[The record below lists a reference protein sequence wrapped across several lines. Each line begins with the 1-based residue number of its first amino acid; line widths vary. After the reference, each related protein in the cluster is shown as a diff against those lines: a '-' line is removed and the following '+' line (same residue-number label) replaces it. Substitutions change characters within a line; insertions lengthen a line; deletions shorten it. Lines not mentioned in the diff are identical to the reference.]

1 MRRFKTKKDV
11 DLRLL
16 IICIIFFLT
25 FTLYV
30 NISKNFSGGLVS
42 LTEKMVKQN
51 LTKSLSDNFKLS
63 ILKNYDVDN
72 LIIIKYGDNNEIS
85 DVDFRIND
93 AYNLASEI
101 CNELKISKFEYKS
114 NLINIIEKD
123 EQNII
128 MQVPIYY
135 YLRNP
140 IMSNIGP
147 KQIVKLNYI
156 RDFLYEIKVMVNN
169 YGINSLHIELYLNLK
184 IGSQVFFYENKNF
197 STEYSILLSSKIV
210 NGKIPSF
217 YGSSFEKNTGFLN
230 I

>member
-1 MRRFKTKKDV
+1 MRRFKTKKEV
-11 DLRLL
+11 DFRLL
-16 IICIIFFLT
+16 IICILFFLT

-72 LIIIKYGDNNEIS
+72 LIIIKYGDDNEIS

-135 YLRNP
+135 YLQNP

-169 YGINSLHIELYLNLK
+169 YGINSLHVELYLNLK

-210 NGKIPSF
+210 NGKIPLF
-217 YGSSFEKNTGFLN
+217 YGNSFEKNTGFLN

>member
-11 DLRLL
+11 DFRLL
-16 IICIIFFLT
+16 IICILFFLT

-72 LIIIKYGDNNEIS
+72 LIIIKYGDDNEIS

-135 YLRNP
+135 YLQNP

-169 YGINSLHIELYLNLK
+169 YGINSLHVELYLNLK
-184 IGSQVFFYENKNF
+184 IGSQVFFYKNKNF

>member
-11 DLRLL
+11 DFRLL
-16 IICIIFFLT
+16 IICILFFLT

-169 YGINSLHIELYLNLK
+169 YGINSLHIELYLNLH
-184 IGSQVFFYENKNF
+184 I
-197 STEYSILLSSKIV
+197 
-210 NGKIPSF
+210 
-217 YGSSFEKNTGFLN
+217 
-230 I
+230 